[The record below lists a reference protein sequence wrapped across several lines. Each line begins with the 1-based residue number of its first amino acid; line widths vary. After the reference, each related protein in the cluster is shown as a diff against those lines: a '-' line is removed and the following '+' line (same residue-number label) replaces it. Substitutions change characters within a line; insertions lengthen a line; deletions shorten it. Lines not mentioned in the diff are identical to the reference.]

1 MQSLYS
7 SLIFVAFLL
16 IRFSTPSAIAAT
28 PSPENVAIQQA
39 VENQEPAPIPVKK
52 LPSKLST
59 EMARELVKKSTL
71 KLGLDLDHIQ
81 EIDPEVATILSQT
94 QGLLSLDGLT
104 TLDEPTAKALASNKE
119 LAVSLNGLIDLSPQ
133 VASALGKVSY
143 LELNKLQPS
152 HQVLAELGNV
162 SSTLKLDSLQT
173 LDTQVAASLSK
184 IPFRLSLNGIKT
196 ITAEAAQILA
206 TSKALI
212 DMNKIEILSDQAAE
226 EFAKHMGG
234 WSLEGLQQLHHVALT
249 KTLAQQRT
257 AINLPYADNISIECL
272 AALVRKTSHHK
283 LGLRTLSDEQAH
295 LLAQCGRLILPRIE
309 RLSDEQIEIFVNSDC
324 RFDLPGLKE
333 LWDARLAARLVKN
346 SGAMLDL
353 RRVEAMPEEV
363 IREISQGTA
372 ILLLNNLRSLNVT
385 MAKDLSHYKGN
396 LNLSGLREMSD
407 EIADIFASRKKTLF
421 LSTELKLT
429 PAAKKKLEANLRII
443 FRQPNESAISRE
455 SP

>member
-7 SLIFVAFLL
+7 SLIFIAFLL

-52 LPSKLST
+52 LPSKLSP

-94 QGLLSLDGLT
+94 KGVLSLDGVT
-104 TLDEPTAKALASNKE
+104 TLDEVSAKALASNKQ
-119 LAVSLNGLIDLSPQ
+119 LSVSLNSLVELSPQ
-133 VASALGKVSY
+133 VASALGKLSY
-143 LELNKLQPS
+143 LELNKLKPN
-152 HQVLAELGNV
+152 HQVVAELGNV
-162 SSTLKLDSLQT
+162 SSTLKLDSLES
-173 LDTQVAASLSK
+173 LDAQAAASLSR

-196 ITAEAAQILA
+196 ITAEAAQQLA
-206 TSKALI
+206 PSKALI
-212 DMNKIEILSDQAAE
+212 EMNKIAMLSDQAAE
-226 EFAKHMGG
+226 ELSKHMGG
-234 WSLEGLQQLHHVALT
+234 WSLEGLQQLHHVALA

-257 AINLPYADNISIECL
+257 AINLPLADDISLECL
-272 AALVRKTSHHK
+272 AALVTKTNYHQ
-283 LGLRTLSDEQAH
+283 LGLRTLTDEQAR
-295 LLAQCGRLILPRIE
+295 LLVQCDRLLLPRIE
-309 RLSDEQIEIFVNSDC
+309 SISQEQIEIFLNSAC

-333 LWDARLAARLVKN
+333 LSDARLAARLTKN
-346 SGAMLDL
+346 AGAMLDL

-407 EIADIFASRKKTLF
+407 EIADIFASREKTLF

-429 PAAKKKLEANLRII
+429 PAAKKRLEANRRII
-443 FRQPNESAISRE
+443 FRQPKS
-455 SP
+455 

>member
-1 MQSLYS
+1 MQSLYP

-52 LPSKLST
+52 LPSKLSP

-94 QGLLSLDGLT
+94 KGVLSLDGVT
-104 TLDEPTAKALASNKE
+104 TLDEVSSKALASNKQ
-119 LAVSLNGLIDLSPQ
+119 LSVSLNSLVELSPQ
-133 VASALGKVSY
+133 VASALGKLSY
-143 LELNKLQPS
+143 LELNKLKPN
-152 HQVLAELGNV
+152 HQVVAELGNV
-162 SSTLKLDSLQT
+162 SSTLKLDSLES
-173 LDTQVAASLSK
+173 LDAQAAASLSR

-196 ITAEAAQILA
+196 ITAEAAQQLA
-206 TSKALI
+206 PSKALI
-212 DMNKIEILSDQAAE
+212 EMNKIAMLSDQAAE
-226 EFAKHMGG
+226 ELSKHMGG
-234 WSLEGLQQLHHVALT
+234 WSLEGLQQLHHVALA

-257 AINLPYADNISIECL
+257 AINLPLADDISLECL
-272 AALVRKTSHHK
+272 AALVTKTNYHQ
-283 LGLRTLSDEQAH
+283 LGLRTLTDEQAR
-295 LLAQCGRLILPRIE
+295 LLVQCDRLLLPRIE
-309 RLSDEQIEIFVNSDC
+309 SISQEQIEIFLNSAC

-333 LWDARLAARLVKN
+333 LSDARLAARLTKN
-346 SGAMLDL
+346 AGAMLDL

-407 EIADIFASRKKTLF
+407 EIADIFASREKTLF

-429 PAAKKKLEANLRII
+429 PEAKKRLEANRRII
-443 FRQPNESAISRE
+443 FRQPKS
-455 SP
+455 

>member
-1 MQSLYS
+1 MQSLYP

-52 LPSKLST
+52 LPSKLSP

-94 QGLLSLDGLT
+94 KGVLSLDGVT
-104 TLDEPTAKALASNKE
+104 TLDEVSAKALASNKQ
-119 LAVSLNGLIDLSPQ
+119 LSVSLNSLVELSPQ
-133 VASALGKVSY
+133 VASALGKLSY
-143 LELNKLQPS
+143 LELNKLKPN
-152 HQVLAELGNV
+152 HQVVAELGNV
-162 SSTLKLDSLQT
+162 SSTLKLDSLES
-173 LDTQVAASLSK
+173 LDAQAAASLSR

-196 ITAEAAQILA
+196 ITAEAAQQLA
-206 TSKALI
+206 PSKALI
-212 DMNKIEILSDQAAE
+212 EMNKIAMLSDQAAE
-226 EFAKHMGG
+226 ELSKHMGG
-234 WSLEGLQQLHHVALT
+234 WSLEGLQQLHHVALA

-257 AINLPYADNISIECL
+257 AINLPLADDISLECL
-272 AALVRKTSHHK
+272 AALVTKTNYHQ
-283 LGLRTLSDEQAH
+283 LGLRTLTDEQAR
-295 LLAQCGRLILPRIE
+295 LLVQCDRLLLPRIE
-309 RLSDEQIEIFVNSDC
+309 SISQEQIEIFLNSAC

-333 LWDARLAARLVKN
+333 LSDARLAARLTKN
-346 SGAMLDL
+346 AGAMLDL

-407 EIADIFASRKKTLF
+407 EIADIFASREKTLF

-429 PAAKKKLEANLRII
+429 PEAKKRLEANRRII
-443 FRQPNESAISRE
+443 FRQPKS
-455 SP
+455 